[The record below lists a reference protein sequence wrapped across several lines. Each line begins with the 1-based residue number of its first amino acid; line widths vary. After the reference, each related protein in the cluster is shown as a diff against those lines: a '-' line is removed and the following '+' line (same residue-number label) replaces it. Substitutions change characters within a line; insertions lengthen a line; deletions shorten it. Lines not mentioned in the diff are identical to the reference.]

1 VFPQIIY
8 PICGYIGN
16 ALGRLPKDPLWI
28 MRSGTGA
35 RREGLVLRYSWSLGE
50 CAMAT
55 KAKTKANRTAER
67 KASGSQAANRKK
79 EQEQVNAF
87 DLLEQDHR
95 EVEEWFDE
103 YDELKD
109 SDEDGKAELAEK
121 ICLALKVHAQIE
133 EEIFYPQA
141 REATKDNDLI
151 DEAVVEHATVKNLI
165 GEIEAME
172 VGEQLYDAKIR
183 VLGEMV
189 KQHIK
194 EEEEELFPELQS
206 AKMDVD
212 AVGKELAKRKQE
224 LMSEMA
230 A

>member
-1 VFPQIIY
+1 
-8 PICGYIGN
+8 
-16 ALGRLPKDPLWI
+16 
-28 MRSGTGA
+28 
-35 RREGLVLRYSWSLGE
+35 
-50 CAMAT
+50 MAT
-55 KAKTKANRTAER
+55 KGKTNAGGIAER
-67 KASGSQAANRKK
+67 KTSRSQSPDRKK
-79 EQEQVNAF
+79 ETQAASPSAV

-103 YDELKD
+103 YDELK
-109 SDEDGKAELAEK
+109 EDDARKAELAQK

-165 GEIEAME
+165 AEIESME
-172 VGEQLYDAKIR
+172 VGEDLYDAKIR

-194 EEEEELFPELQS
+194 EEEESLSPDLGPATIDLEGF
-206 AKMDVD
+206 
-212 AVGKELAKRKQE
+212 GKELAERKEE
-224 LMSEMA
+224 LMAEMQA
-230 A
+230 

>member
-1 VFPQIIY
+1 MLSGFNSATLTAYSIK
-8 PICGYIGN
+8 GYI
-16 ALGRLPKDPLWI
+16 
-28 MRSGTGA
+28 
-35 RREGLVLRYSWSLGE
+35 
-50 CAMAT
+50 MAT
-55 KAKTKANRTAER
+55 KAKTRAGRVAER
-67 KASGSQAANRKK
+67 KTIRSQSPDRKK
-79 EQEQVNAF
+79 ETQAASPSAI

-103 YDELKD
+103 YDELKKD
-109 SDEDGKAELAEK
+109 NDRKAELAQK

-165 GEIEAME
+165 AEIESME
-172 VGEQLYDAKIR
+172 VGEDLYDAKIR

-194 EEEEELFPELQS
+194 EEEEELFPELEP
-206 AKMDVD
+206 AKMDLD
-212 AVGKELAKRKQE
+212 AFGKELAERKEE
-224 LMSEMA
+224 LMSQMPA
-230 A
+230 

>member
-1 VFPQIIY
+1 MLSGFNIATLTAYSIK
-8 PICGYIGN
+8 GYI
-16 ALGRLPKDPLWI
+16 
-28 MRSGTGA
+28 
-35 RREGLVLRYSWSLGE
+35 
-50 CAMAT
+50 MAT
-55 KAKTKANRTAER
+55 KGKTRAGRVAER
-67 KASGSQAANRKK
+67 KTIRSQSPDRKK
-79 EQEQVNAF
+79 ETQAASPSAI

-103 YDELKD
+103 YDELK
-109 SDEDGKAELAEK
+109 EDDARKAELAQK

-165 GEIEAME
+165 AEIESME
-172 VGEQLYDAKIR
+172 VGEDLYDAKIR

-194 EEEEELFPELQS
+194 EEEQELFPELEP
-206 AKMDVD
+206 AKMDLE
-212 AVGKELAKRKQE
+212 AFGKELAERKEE
-224 LMSEMA
+224 LMSEIQA
-230 A
+230 